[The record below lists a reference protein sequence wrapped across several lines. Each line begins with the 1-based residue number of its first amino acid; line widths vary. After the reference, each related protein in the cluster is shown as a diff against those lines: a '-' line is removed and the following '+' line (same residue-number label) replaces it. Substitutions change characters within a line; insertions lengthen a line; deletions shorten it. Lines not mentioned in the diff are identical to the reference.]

1 MFRSLRKGSSEGIL
15 LRFWRMSVTLL
26 SLPIILLGYLQSET
40 GREFGVSLST
50 KIRLIYKMAR
60 NNRRILTASHFIE
73 HLIIATQVFVCLAQ
87 LRVAWWN
94 AARLKAAAPPTYP

>member
-26 SLPIILLGYLQSET
+26 SLPIILLGYLQAET
-40 GREFGVSLST
+40 GREFGVSLPT

-73 HLIIATQVFVCLAQ
+73 H
-87 LRVAWWN
+87 
-94 AARLKAAAPPTYP
+94 